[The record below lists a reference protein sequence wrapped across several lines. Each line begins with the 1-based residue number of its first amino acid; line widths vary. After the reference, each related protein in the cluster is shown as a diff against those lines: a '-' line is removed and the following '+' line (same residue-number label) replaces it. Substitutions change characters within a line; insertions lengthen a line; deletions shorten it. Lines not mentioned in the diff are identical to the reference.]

1 MAADRRKQ
9 IEGAI
14 AALGSLRSAVPS
26 EQSRILDEVA
36 ALLAS
41 LDGELASLSAK
52 LRWHAS
58 APFRTKKD
66 EAPEGQLAF
75 ELLRMLTG
83 RLGQEPA
90 ADDAQPSEGDAPAS
104 ESDAPASA
112 GDAPIS
118 AGDKPSDE
126 NPPDGRGP
134 RPHRER
140 RGRGLRRKV
149 EEVKVAESEVPRCP
163 CCTKQLAEMGFDVR
177 ERFIYQP
184 AEVYILEERIYKYGC
199 RCGEVVVTAEP
210 TEPPKP
216 IPGGMASSSLLA
228 QLAIGKVLDGNP
240 VERFAK
246 QLRRQNIDLATSTLH
261 DWFGRVGD
269 MFGVLRTAC
278 HRQLLA
284 CGLISLDDTPVRA
297 RNADHPANVQTGR
310 QWLYLGDINQIAYAA
325 FTPDWKGTHPRRV
338 LEGARGD
345 IQNDGYAGINPLFVG
360 PDAPRRVGCNDH
372 GRRRFVQ
379 ALEQGDRRAQPMID
393 LYSALYHVERTA
405 TERNLDATGRHALR
419 QAESVPL
426 WRELERVIIDI
437 TPKVD
442 RKAPLGKAIHY
453 WTRQQPSL
461 RAFLD
466 DGRFPISNAHVERLL
481 RVVST
486 FRKNSLF
493 VGSLDAG
500 ERYANV
506 LTVLLNCEL
515 AGVNPYVYLVD
526 VIDKI
531 AADWPAG
538 RVTELLPRAWL
549 AARQAE
555 QQRPGQADVVAVT

>member
-1 MAADRRKQ
+1 MAAERRKQ

-14 AALGSLRSAVPS
+14 AALGSLKGAVPGA
-26 EQSRILDEVA
+26 QSRILDEVV

-58 APFRTKKD
+58 APFRAKKD

-83 RLGQEPA
+83 RLGQEA
-90 ADDAQPSEGDAPAS
+90 AEDAPAS
-104 ESDAPASA
+104 EPAAECDDGATKDDAPCGGGSR
-112 GDAPIS
+112 P
-118 AGDKPSDE
+118 
-126 NPPDGRGP
+126 GRG
-134 RPHRER
+134 R

-149 EEVKVAESEVPRCP
+149 DEVKMGDAEAPTCP
-163 CCTKQLAEMGFDVR
+163 CCTKPLGEMGFDTR
-177 ERFIYQP
+177 ERYVYQP
-184 AEVYILEERIYKYGC
+184 ADVYILEERIYKYGC

-246 QLRRQNIDLATSTLH
+246 QLRRQDIDLSPSTLN
-261 DWFGRVGD
+261 DWFGRTGD
-269 MFGVLRTAC
+269 MFAVMRRAC
-278 HRQLLA
+278 HRQLLT
-284 CGLISLDDTPVRA
+284 CDLISLDDTPVRA
-297 RNADHPANVQTGR
+297 RNAMHPANVQTGR
-310 QWLYLGDINQIAYAA
+310 QWLYLGDIHQIAYAE
-325 FTPDWKGTHPRRV
+325 FTPDWKGTHPQRV

-360 PDAPRRVGCNDH
+360 PDAPQRIGCNDH
-372 GRRRFVQ
+372 ARRRFVQ

-393 LYSALYHVERTA
+393 LYRALYHVERTA
-405 TERNLDATGRHALR
+405 TERHLDAPGRRALR

-426 WRELERVIIDI
+426 WRELERVMTEL

-442 RKAPLGKAIHY
+442 KKAPLGKAIYY
-453 WTRQQPSL
+453 WTRQQATL

-486 FRKNSLF
+486 FRKNSMF

-500 ERYANV
+500 ERYANL
-506 LTVLLNCEL
+506 LTILLNCEL

-531 AADWPAG
+531 ADDWPAD
-538 RVTELLPRAWL
+538 RAAELLPRAWL

-555 QQRPGQADVVAVT
+555 QQPPGQAAAVAVT

>member
-1 MAADRRKQ
+1 MAAERRKQ

-14 AALGSLRSAVPS
+14 AALGSLKGAVAS
-26 EQSRILDEVA
+26 EQSRILDEVV

-58 APFRTKKD
+58 APFRSKKD

-83 RLGQEPA
+83 RLGQETAEAP
-90 ADDAQPSEGDAPAS
+90 PSEDDAPAS
-104 ESDAPASA
+104 GNDL
-112 GDAPIS
+112 GRTDDN
-118 AGDKPSDE
+118 GPSG
-126 NPPDGRGP
+126 GRAA
-134 RPHRER
+134 RPERER
-140 RGRGLRRKV
+140 RGRGMRRKV
-149 EEVKVAESEVPRCP
+149 DEVKLADAEVPVCP
-163 CCTKQLAEMGFDVR
+163 CCTKPLGEMGFDTR

-184 AEVYILEERIYKYGC
+184 ADVYLLEERIYKYGC
-199 RCGEVVVTAEP
+199 RCGEVVVTAPP

-228 QLAIGKVLDGNP
+228 QLAIGKVLDGTP

-246 QLRRQNIDLATSTLH
+246 QLRRQDIDLSTSTLN
-261 DWFGRVGD
+261 DWFGRTGD
-269 MFGVLRTAC
+269 MFAVLRRAL
-278 HRQLLA
+278 HRHLLT
-284 CGLISLDDTPVRA
+284 CDLISLDDTPVRA
-297 RNADHPANVQTGR
+297 RNAAHPAHVQTGR
-310 QWLYLGDINQIAYAA
+310 QWLYLGDIDRIAYAE
-325 FTPDWKGTHPRRV
+325 FTPDWKGVHPQRV
-338 LEGARGD
+338 LQGARGD

-360 PDAPRRVGCNDH
+360 PDAPTRVGCNDH
-372 GRRRFVQ
+372 ARRRFVQ

-393 LYSALYHVERTA
+393 LYRALYHVERTA
-405 TERNLDATGRHALR
+405 TERSLDAAGRRTLR

-426 WRELERVIIDI
+426 WRELERVITDMA
-437 TPKVD
+437 PKVD
-442 RKAPLGKAIHY
+442 RRSPLDKALQY
-453 WTRQQPSL
+453 WLRQQPTL

-481 RVVST
+481 RVVAT
-486 FRKNSLF
+486 FRKNSLV

-500 ERYANV
+500 ERYANL

-531 AADWPAG
+531 ADDWPAD
-538 RVTELLPRAWL
+538 RVDALLPRAWL

-555 QQRPGQADVVAVT
+555 QQAKGQAVVVAVV

>member
-1 MAADRRKQ
+1 VAAERRKQ

-14 AALGSLRSAVPS
+14 AALGSLKGAVAS
-26 EQSRILDEVA
+26 EQSRIVDEVV

-58 APFRTKKD
+58 APFRSKKD

-83 RLGQEPA
+83 RLGQELA
-90 ADDAQPSEGDAPAS
+90 
-104 ESDAPASA
+104 A
-112 GDAPIS
+112 GDAPGE
-118 AGDKPSDE
+118 GDAQPGDDGKPSDDGA
-126 NPPDGRGP
+126 PSGRGS
-134 RPHRER
+134 RPNRER

-149 EEVKVAESEVPRCP
+149 EAVKIEDAEIPKCP
-163 CCTKQLAEMGFDVR
+163 CCAKPLGEMGFDVR
-177 ERFIYQP
+177 ERFIYKP
-184 AEVYILEERIYKYGC
+184 AEVYILEEQIYKYGC
-199 RCGEVVVTAEP
+199 RCGEVVVAAEP

-228 QLAIGKVLDGNP
+228 QLAIAKVLDGNP

-246 QLRRQNIDLATSTLH
+246 QLRRQDIDLATSTLH
-261 DWFGRVGD
+261 DWVGRVGD
-269 MFGVLRTAC
+269 MFAVMRSVC
-278 HRQLLA
+278 HRQLLQ

-310 QWLYLGDINQIAYAA
+310 QWLYLGDINQIAYAE

-360 PDAPRRVGCNDH
+360 PDAPRRIGCNDH

-405 TERNLDATGRHALR
+405 TERNLDATGRRTLR

-426 WRELERVIIDI
+426 WRELERVITDI

-442 RKAPLGKAIHY
+442 KKGPLGKAIYY
-453 WTRQQPSL
+453 WTRQQSTL

-500 ERYANV
+500 ERYANL
-506 LTVLLNCEL
+506 LTILLNCEL

-531 AADWPAG
+531 AADWPVD
-538 RVTELLPRAWL
+538 RVAELLPRAWL

-555 QQRPGQADVVAVT
+555 QQPPGQAAGLVVT

>member
-1 MAADRRKQ
+1 VAAERRKQ

-14 AALGSLRSAVPS
+14 AALGSLKGAVPG
-26 EQSRILDEVA
+26 EQSRILDEVV

-58 APFRTKKD
+58 APFRSKKD
-66 EAPEGQLAF
+66 DAPEGQLAF

-83 RLGQEPA
+83 RLGQE
-90 ADDAQPSEGDAPAS
+90 ADDRAAPSEADTPPGDDAPPSGDDPAGS
-104 ESDAPASA
+104 RAP
-112 GDAPIS
+112 
-118 AGDKPSDE
+118 
-126 NPPDGRGP
+126 RT
-134 RPHRER
+134 R

-149 EEVKVAESEVPRCP
+149 DEVKIADAEIPACP
-163 CCTKQLAEMGFDVR
+163 CCAKPLGEMGFDTR
-177 ERFIYQP
+177 ERFIFQP
-184 AEVYILEERIYKYGC
+184 ADVYILEERIYNYGC
-199 RCGEVVVTAEP
+199 RCGEVVVSAP
-210 TEPPKP
+210 PVAPPKP

-240 VERFAK
+240 VDRFAK
-246 QLRRQNIDLATSTLH
+246 QLRRQDIDLPTSTLH
-261 DWFGRVGD
+261 DWFGRIGD
-269 MFGVLRTAC
+269 MLTIMRRAC
-278 HRQLLA
+278 HRQLLT
-284 CGLISLDDTPVRA
+284 CDLISLDDTPVRA

-310 QWLYLGDINQIAYAA
+310 QWLYLGDVDQIAYAE
-325 FTPDWKGTHPRRV
+325 FTPDWKGSHPQRV

-345 IQNDGYAGINPLFVG
+345 IQNDGYAGINPLFIG
-360 PDAPRRVGCNDH
+360 PDAPRRIGCNDH
-372 GRRRFVQ
+372 SRRRFVQ

-393 LYSALYHVERTA
+393 LYRALYHVERTA
-405 TERNLDATGRHALR
+405 TERSLDATGRRALR

-426 WRELERVIIDI
+426 WREFERVITDL

-442 RKAPLGKAIHY
+442 KKAPLGKALYY
-453 WTRQQPSL
+453 WTRQQATL
-461 RAFLD
+461 CAFLD

-506 LTVLLNCEL
+506 LTVLLNCQL

-526 VIDKI
+526 IIDKI
-531 AADWPAG
+531 AADWPAD
-538 RVTELLPRAWL
+538 RVAELLPRAWL
-549 AARQAE
+549 AARAE
-555 QQRPGQADVVAVT
+555 QQPPGQAAGVAVT

>member
-1 MAADRRKQ
+1 VAAERRKQ

-14 AALGSLRSAVPS
+14 AALGSLKGAVAN
-26 EQSRILDEVA
+26 EQSRILDEVV

-58 APFRTKKD
+58 APFRSKKD

-83 RLGQEPA
+83 RLDQET
-90 ADDAQPSEGDAPAS
+90 ADDALPT
-104 ESDAPASA
+104 A
-112 GDAPIS
+112 GDASP
-118 AGDKPSDE
+118 GDDDSPAERD
-126 NPPDGRGP
+126 PTGGRGS
-134 RPHRER
+134 
-140 RGRGLRRKV
+140 RGRREQRGRELRRKV
-149 EEVKVAESEVPRCP
+149 DEVKLADADVPTCP
-163 CCTKQLAEMGFDVR
+163 CCTKPLGEMGFDTR

-184 AEVYILEERIYKYGC
+184 ADVYILEERIFKYGC
-199 RCGEVVVTAEP
+199 RRCGEVVVTAPP

-216 IPGGMASSSLLA
+216 IPGGMASSSMLA
-228 QLAIGKVLDGNP
+228 QLSIGKVLDGNP

-246 QLRRQNIDLATSTLH
+246 QLRRQDIDLPTSTLH
-261 DWFGRVGD
+261 DWFGCAGD
-269 MFGVLRTAC
+269 MFTVMRRAF
-278 HRQLLA
+278 HRQLLT
-284 CGLISLDDTPVRA
+284 CDLISLDDTPVRA
-297 RNADHPANVQTGR
+297 RNALHPAHVQTGR
-310 QWLYLGDINQIAYAA
+310 QWLYLGDINQIAYAE
-325 FTPDWKGTHPRRV
+325 FTPDWKGTHPQRV

-345 IQNDGYAGINPLFVG
+345 IQNDGYAGINPLFIG
-360 PDAPRRVGCNDH
+360 PDAPRRIGCNDH

-405 TERNLDATGRHALR
+405 TARHLDATGRRALR

-426 WRELERVIIDI
+426 WRELERVITDL

-442 RKAPLGKAIHY
+442 HKSPLGKAIYY
-453 WTRQQPSL
+453 WTRQQSTL
-461 RAFLD
+461 CAFLD

-493 VGSLDAG
+493 VGSLEAG
-500 ERYANV
+500 ERYANL

-515 AGVNPYVYLVD
+515 ASVNPYIYLVD

-531 AADWPAG
+531 AADWPAD
-538 RVTELLPRAWL
+538 RIAELLPRAWL
-549 AARQAE
+549 AARQPE
-555 QQRPGQADVVAVT
+555 QQPPGQAVIGVVT

>member
-1 MAADRRKQ
+1 VAAERRKQ

-14 AALGSLRSAVPS
+14 AALSSLKGAAAS
-26 EQSRILDEVA
+26 EQSRIVDEVV

-58 APFRTKKD
+58 APFRSKKD

-90 ADDAQPSEGDAPAS
+90 ADDTLGEGNAQPSD
-104 ESDAPASA
+104 D
-112 GDAPIS
+112 
-118 AGDKPSDE
+118 DKPSD
-126 NPPDGRGP
+126 DGARGGRGS
-134 RPHRER
+134 RPNRER
-140 RGRGLRRKV
+140 RGRGLPRKV
-149 EEVKVAESEVPRCP
+149 KVVKIEDAEIPKCP
-163 CCTKQLAEMGFDVR
+163 CCTKPLGEMGFDVR
-177 ERFIYQP
+177 ERFIYKP
-184 AEVYILEERIYKYGC
+184 AEIYILEEQIYKYGC
-199 RCGEVVVTAEP
+199 RCGEVVAIAEP

-228 QLAIGKVLDGNP
+228 QLAIAKVLDGNP

-246 QLRRQNIDLATSTLH
+246 QLRRQDIDLATSTLH
-261 DWFGRVGD
+261 DWVGRTGD
-269 MFGVLRTAC
+269 MFAFVRSAC
-278 HRQLLA
+278 HRQLLQ
-284 CGLISLDDTPVRA
+284 CELISLDDTPVRA

-310 QWLYLGDINQIAYAA
+310 QWLYLGDINQIAYAE

-360 PDAPRRVGCNDH
+360 PDAPRRIGCNDH

-393 LYSALYHVERTA
+393 LYSALYLVERTA
-405 TERNLDATGRHALR
+405 TERKLDASGRRTLR
-419 QAESVPL
+419 QSESVPL
-426 WRELERVIIDI
+426 WRELERVITDI

-442 RKAPLGKAIHY
+442 KKAPLGKAIYY
-453 WTRQQPSL
+453 WTRQQPTL
-461 RAFLD
+461 CAFLD

-493 VGSLDAG
+493 VGSLEAG
-500 ERYANV
+500 ERYANL

-531 AADWPAG
+531 AADWPAD
-538 RVTELLPRAWL
+538 RVAELLPRAWF

-555 QQRPGQADVVAVT
+555 QQAPGQAAVVAVT

>member
-1 MAADRRKQ
+1 VAAERRKQ

-14 AALGSLRSAVPS
+14 AALGSLKGAVAS
-26 EQSRILDEVA
+26 EQSRVLDEVV

-58 APFRTKKD
+58 APFRSKKD

-90 ADDAQPSEGDAPAS
+90 ADDSLSEGDAQPG
-104 ESDAPASA
+104 E
-112 GDAPIS
+112 
-118 AGDKPSDE
+118 GDKPSGDA
-126 NPPDGRGP
+126 PSGRGS
-134 RPHRER
+134 RPNRER

-149 EEVKVAESEVPRCP
+149 DVVKIEDADIPKCP
-163 CCTKQLAEMGFDVR
+163 CCAKPLGEMGFDTR
-177 ERFIYQP
+177 ERFIYKP
-184 AEVYILEERIYKYGC
+184 AEVYILEEQIYKYGC
-199 RCGEVVVTAEP
+199 RRCGEVVVTAPP

-228 QLAIGKVLDGNP
+228 QLSIGKVLDGNP

-246 QLRRQNIDLATSTLH
+246 QLRRQDIDLATSTLH
-261 DWFGRVGD
+261 DWVGRTGD
-269 MFGVLRTAC
+269 MFTVMRRAC
-278 HRQLLA
+278 HRQLLT

-310 QWLYLGDINQIAYAA
+310 QWLYLGDINQIAYAE
-325 FTPDWKGTHPRRV
+325 FTPDWKGTHPQRV

-360 PDAPRRVGCNDH
+360 TDAPRRIGCNDH
-372 GRRRFVQ
+372 ARRRFVQ
-379 ALEQGDRRAQPMID
+379 AIEQGDRRAQPMID
-393 LYSALYHVERTA
+393 LYRALYHVERTA
-405 TERNLDATGRHALR
+405 TERNLDATGRRALR

-426 WRELERVIIDI
+426 WRELDRVIIDI
-437 TPKVD
+437 SPKVD
-442 RKAPLGKAIHY
+442 KKAPLGKAIYY
-453 WTRQQPSL
+453 WTRQQATL
-461 RAFLD
+461 CAFLD

-486 FRKNSLF
+486 FRKNSMF
-493 VGSLDAG
+493 VGSLEAG
-500 ERYANV
+500 ERYANL

-515 AGVNPYVYLVD
+515 AGVNPYAYLVD

-531 AADWPAG
+531 AADWPAD
-538 RVTELLPRAWL
+538 RAAELLPRAWL

-555 QQRPGQADVVAVT
+555 QQAPGQAVLVAVT

>member
-1 MAADRRKQ
+1 VAAERRKQ

-14 AALGSLRSAVPS
+14 AALGSLKGAVAS
-26 EQSRILDEVA
+26 EQSRIVDEVV

-58 APFRTKKD
+58 APFRSKKD
-66 EAPEGQLAF
+66 EAPDGQLAF

-83 RLGQEPA
+83 RLGQELA
-90 ADDAQPSEGDAPAS
+90 ADDAPGEGDAQP
-104 ESDAPASA
+104 
-112 GDAPIS
+112 GDD
-118 AGDKPSDE
+118 DKPSDDGA
-126 NPPDGRGP
+126 PGGRGS
-134 RPHRER
+134 RPNRER

-149 EEVKVAESEVPRCP
+149 ELVKIEDAEIPKCP
-163 CCTKQLAEMGFDVR
+163 CCAKPLGEMGFDVR
-177 ERFIYQP
+177 ERFIYKP
-184 AEVYILEERIYKYGC
+184 AEVYILEEQIYKYGC
-199 RCGEVVVTAEP
+199 RCGEVVVAAEP

-228 QLAIGKVLDGNP
+228 QLAIAKVLDGNP

-246 QLRRQNIDLATSTLH
+246 QLRRQDIDLATSTLH
-261 DWFGRVGD
+261 DWVGRVGD
-269 MFGVLRTAC
+269 MFAVMRSVC
-278 HRQLLA
+278 HRQLLQ

-310 QWLYLGDINQIAYAA
+310 QWLYLGDINQIAYAE

-360 PDAPRRVGCNDH
+360 PDAPRRIGCNDH

-405 TERNLDATGRHALR
+405 TERNLDATGRRTLR

-426 WRELERVIIDI
+426 WRELERVITDI

-442 RKAPLGKAIHY
+442 KKAPLGKAIYY
-453 WTRQQPSL
+453 WTRQQPTL
-461 RAFLD
+461 CAFLD

-481 RVVST
+481 RVVAT

-493 VGSLDAG
+493 VGSLEAG
-500 ERYANV
+500 ERYANL

-531 AADWPAG
+531 AADWPAD

-555 QQRPGQADVVAVT
+555 EQAPGQAAVVAVT

>member
-1 MAADRRKQ
+1 VLVVDVAAERRKQ

-14 AALGSLRSAVPS
+14 AALGSLKGAVAS
-26 EQSRILDEVA
+26 DQSRILDEVV

-58 APFRTKKD
+58 APFRSKKD

-83 RLGQEPA
+83 RLGQEPV
-90 ADDAQPSEGDAPAS
+90 DDDTRNEDDVQPSD
-104 ESDAPASA
+104 
-112 GDAPIS
+112 
-118 AGDKPSDE
+118 GDKPSDDA
-126 NPPDGRGP
+126 PSGRGS
-134 RPHRER
+134 RPSRER
-140 RGRGLRRKV
+140 PGRGLRRKV
-149 EEVKVAESEVPRCP
+149 EVVKIEDAQIPTCP
-163 CCTKQLAEMGFDVR
+163 CCAKPLREMGFDRR
-177 ERFIYQP
+177 ERFIYKP
-184 AEVYILEERIYKYGC
+184 AEVYILEEQIYKYGC
-199 RCGEVVVTAEP
+199 RCGEVVTTAEP

-228 QLAIGKVLDGNP
+228 QLSIGKVIDGNP

-246 QLRRQNIDLATSTLH
+246 QLRRHDIDLPTSTLH
-261 DWFGRVGD
+261 DWFGRVGA
-269 MFGVLRTAC
+269 MFAVVRRAC
-278 HRQLLA
+278 HRQLLT

-297 RNADHPANVQTGR
+297 RNAHHPANVQTGR
-310 QWLYLGDINQIAYAA
+310 QWLYLGDINQIAYAE

-360 PDAPRRVGCNDH
+360 PDAPQRVGCNDH

-405 TERNLDATGRHALR
+405 TERKLDATGRRALR

-426 WRELERVIIDI
+426 WRELERVITDI
-437 TPKVD
+437 APKVD
-442 RKAPLGKAIHY
+442 KKAPLGKAIYY
-453 WTRQQPSL
+453 WTRQQSTL
-461 RAFLD
+461 CAFLD

-493 VGSLDAG
+493 VGSLEAG
-500 ERYANV
+500 ERYANL

-515 AGVNPYVYLVD
+515 ASVNPYVYMVD

-531 AADWPAG
+531 AADWPAD
-538 RVTELLPRAWL
+538 RAAELLPRAWL
-549 AARQAE
+549 AARQVE
-555 QQRPGQADVVAVT
+555 QQAPGQAALIDVR

>member
-1 MAADRRKQ
+1 VAADRRKQ

-14 AALGSLRSAVPS
+14 AALGSLRSAVAS
-26 EQSRILDEVA
+26 EQSRILDEVV

-58 APFRTKKD
+58 APFRSKKD

-83 RLGQEPA
+83 RLGQQPA
-90 ADDAQPSEGDAPAS
+90 PDHAQPGDGDARPTEGDAQRSEGDNS
-104 ESDAPASA
+104 SD
-112 GDAPIS
+112 
-118 AGDKPSDE
+118 DKP
-126 NPPDGRGP
+126 PGGRGS
-134 RPHRER
+134 RPNRER
-140 RGRGLRRKV
+140 RGVGLRRKV
-149 EEVKVAESEVPRCP
+149 QEVKVPESEVQKCP

-216 IPGGMASSSLLA
+216 IPGGMASSSLLS

-246 QLRRQNIDLATSTLH
+246 QLRRQDIDLATSTLH
-261 DWFGRVGD
+261 DWFGRTGD
-269 MFGVLRTAC
+269 MFGILRTAC
-278 HRQLLA
+278 HRQLLT

-360 PDAPRRVGCNDH
+360 PDAPRRIGCNDH

-405 TERNLDATGRHALR
+405 TERNLDATGRCALR
-419 QAESVPL
+419 QAQSVPL
-426 WRELERVIIDI
+426 WREFERVIIDI

-442 RKAPLGKAIHY
+442 KKAPLGKAIHY

-531 AADWPAG
+531 AADWPAH

-555 QQRPGQADVVAVT
+555 QQRPGQAGVVAVT

>member
-1 MAADRRKQ
+1 VAAERRKQ

-14 AALGSLRSAVPS
+14 TALGSLKGAVAS
-26 EQSRILDEVA
+26 EQSRILDEVV

-58 APFRTKKD
+58 APFRPKKD

-83 RLGQEPA
+83 RLGQEA
-90 ADDAQPSEGDAPAS
+90 ADAAPSSEGDAQPGEGPQPA
-104 ESDAPASA
+104 ED
-112 GDAPIS
+112 D
-118 AGDKPSDE
+118 PSD
-126 NPPDGRGP
+126 GRSP

-140 RGRGLRRKV
+140 RGGGLRRKV
-149 EEVKVAESEVPRCP
+149 DEVKIAEADVPTCP
-163 CCTKQLAEMGFDVR
+163 CCTKPLREMGFDTR

-184 AEVYILEERIYKYGC
+184 AEVYILEERIYNYGC
-199 RCGEVVVTAEP
+199 RCGEVVVAAEP

-216 IPGGMASSSLLA
+216 IPGGMASSSMLA
-228 QLAIGKVLDGNP
+228 QLAIGRVLDGNP
-240 VERFAK
+240 TERFAK
-246 QLRRQNIDLATSTLH
+246 QLRRQDIDLSTSTLN
-261 DWFGRVGD
+261 DWVGRVGD
-269 MFGVLRTAC
+269 MFTVMRRAC
-278 HRQLLA
+278 HRQLLT
-284 CGLISLDDTPVRA
+284 CDLISLDDTPVRA

-310 QWLYLGDINQIAYAA
+310 QWLYLGDINQIAYAE

-338 LEGARGD
+338 LEGAHGD

-372 GRRRFVQ
+372 ARRRFVQ
-379 ALEQGDRRAQPMID
+379 ALDQGDRRAQPMID
-393 LYSALYHVERTA
+393 LYRAMYHVERTA
-405 TERNLDATGRHALR
+405 TERSLDATGRRALR

-426 WRELERVIIDI
+426 WRELERVITEI
-437 TPKVD
+437 TVKVD
-442 RKAPLGKAIHY
+442 KKTPLGKAIYY
-453 WTRQQPSL
+453 WTRQQPTL
-461 RAFLD
+461 CAFLD

-493 VGSLDAG
+493 VGSLEAG
-500 ERYANV
+500 ERYANL
-506 LTVLLNCEL
+506 LTILLNCEL

-531 AADWPAG
+531 AADWPAD
-538 RVTELLPRAWL
+538 RAAELLPRAWL

-555 QQRPGQADVVAVT
+555 QQAPSQAAVVAVT

>member
-1 MAADRRKQ
+1 VAADRRKQ

-14 AALGSLRSAVPS
+14 AALGSLRSAVAS
-26 EQSRILDEVA
+26 EQSRILDEVV

-58 APFRTKKD
+58 APFRSKQD
-66 EAPEGQLAF
+66 DAPEGQLAF

-90 ADDAQPSEGDAPAS
+90 VDDAPPSEGDAQRS
-104 ESDAPASA
+104 E
-112 GDAPIS
+112 
-118 AGDKPSDE
+118 GDKPSDE
-126 NPPDGRGP
+126 NAPGGRGS

-140 RGRGLRRKV
+140 RGRGLRRKIDH
-149 EEVKVAESEVPRCP
+149 VKVADSEVPRCP

-177 ERFIYQP
+177 KRFVYQP

-228 QLAIGKVLDGNP
+228 QLAIGKTLDGNP

-246 QLRRQNIDLATSTLH
+246 QLRRQDIDLATSTLH

-269 MFGVLRTAC
+269 MFAVLRSAC
-278 HRQLLA
+278 HRQLLT

-297 RNADHPANVQTGR
+297 RNADHPAHVQTGR
-310 QWLYLGDINQIAYAA
+310 QWLYLGDIHQIAYAA
-325 FTPDWKGTHPRRV
+325 FTPDWKGTHPQRV

-393 LYSALYHVERTA
+393 LYGALYHVERTA
-405 TERNLDATGRHALR
+405 TERNLDAIGRLALR

-442 RKAPLGKAIHY
+442 KKAPLGKAIHY

-481 RVVST
+481 RVVAT

-506 LTVLLNCEL
+506 LTILLNCEL

-531 AADWPAG
+531 AADWPAD

-555 QQRPGQADVVAVT
+555 QQPPGQAGVAAVT

>member
-1 MAADRRKQ
+1 MAAERRKQ

-14 AALGSLRSAVPS
+14 AALGTLKGAVPG
-26 EQSRILDEVA
+26 EQSRILDEVV

-58 APFRTKKD
+58 APFRSKKD

-83 RLGQEPA
+83 RLSQEAAEEPA
-90 ADDAQPSEGDAPAS
+90 GDG
-104 ESDAPASA
+104 SA
-112 GDAPIS
+112 E
-118 AGDKPSDE
+118 DE
-126 NPPDGRGP
+126 DPPGSGGSRTGRG
-134 RPHRER
+134 R

-149 EEVKVAESEVPRCP
+149 DDVRLADAEVPTCP
-163 CCTKQLAEMGFDVR
+163 CCTKPLGEMGFDTR

-184 AEVYILEERIYKYGC
+184 ADVYILEERIYKYGC
-199 RCGEVVVTAEP
+199 RRCGEVVVTAPP
-210 TEPPKP
+210 TAPPKP

-246 QLRRQNIDLATSTLH
+246 QLRRQDIDLSTSTLH
-261 DWFGRVGD
+261 DWFNRTGD
-269 MFGVLRTAC
+269 MFAVLRRAC
-278 HRQLLA
+278 HRQLLT
-284 CGLISLDDTPVRA
+284 CDLISLDDTPVRA
-297 RNADHPANVQTGR
+297 RNVDHPANVQTGR
-310 QWLYLGDINQIAYAA
+310 QWLYLGDIHQIAYAE
-325 FTPDWKGTHPRRV
+325 FTPDWKGTHPQRV

-345 IQNDGYAGINPLFVG
+345 IQNDGYAGINPLFVR
-360 PDAPRRVGCNDH
+360 PDAPQRIGCNDH
-372 GRRRFVQ
+372 ARRRFVQ
-379 ALEQGDRRAQPMID
+379 ALEQGDRRAQPVID

-405 TERNLDATGRHALR
+405 TERHLDATGRRALR
-419 QAESVPL
+419 QSESVPL
-426 WRELERVIIDI
+426 WRELERVISDL

-442 RKAPLGKAIHY
+442 KKAPLGKAIHY
-453 WTRQQPSL
+453 WTRQQPTL
-461 RAFLD
+461 CAFLD

-493 VGSLDAG
+493 VGSLEAG
-500 ERYANV
+500 ERYANL
-506 LTVLLNCEL
+506 LTILLNCEL
-515 AGVNPYVYLVD
+515 AGVNPSVYLVD

-531 AADWPAG
+531 ASDWPAD
-538 RVTELLPRAWL
+538 RVDELLPHAWL

-555 QQRPGQADVVAVT
+555 QQLPRQAAVVAVT

>member
-1 MAADRRKQ
+1 MAAERRKQ

-14 AALGSLRSAVPS
+14 AALGSLKGAVPG
-26 EQSRILDEVA
+26 EQSRILDEVV

-41 LDGELASLSAK
+41 LDGELTSLSAK

-58 APFRTKKD
+58 APFRSKKD

-83 RLGQEPA
+83 RLGQEAAEAASASEPA
-90 ADDAQPSEGDAPAS
+90 AEGDDGAAKDGAPCGGGS
-104 ESDAPASA
+104 RP
-112 GDAPIS
+112 
-118 AGDKPSDE
+118 
-126 NPPDGRGP
+126 GRG
-134 RPHRER
+134 R

-149 EEVKVAESEVPRCP
+149 DEVKLADAEVPTCP
-163 CCTKQLAEMGFDVR
+163 CCTKPLGEMGFDTR

-184 AEVYILEERIYKYGC
+184 ADVYILEERIYKYGC

-228 QLAIGKVLDGNP
+228 QLSIGKVLDGNP

-246 QLRRQNIDLATSTLH
+246 QLGRQDIDLSTSTLN
-261 DWFGRVGD
+261 DWFGRTGD
-269 MFGVLRTAC
+269 MFAVMRRAC
-278 HRQLLA
+278 HRQLLT
-284 CGLISLDDTPVRA
+284 CDLISLDDTPVRA
-297 RNADHPANVQTGR
+297 RNAVHPANVQTGR
-310 QWLYLGDINQIAYAA
+310 QWLYLGDIHQIAYAE
-325 FTPDWKGTHPRRV
+325 FTPDWKGTHPQRV

-360 PDAPRRVGCNDH
+360 PDAPQRIGCNDH
-372 GRRRFVQ
+372 ARRRFVQ
-379 ALEQGDRRAQPMID
+379 ALEQGDRRAQLMID
-393 LYSALYHVERTA
+393 LYRALYHVERTA
-405 TERNLDATGRHALR
+405 TELHFDATGRRALR

-426 WRELERVIIDI
+426 WRELERVITDL

-442 RKAPLGKAIHY
+442 KKAPLGKAIYY
-453 WTRQQPSL
+453 WTRQQASL

-500 ERYANV
+500 ERYANL
-506 LTVLLNCEL
+506 LTILLNCEL

-531 AADWPAG
+531 AGDWPAD
-538 RVTELLPRAWL
+538 RVAELLPRAWL
-549 AARQAE
+549 AARQTE
-555 QQRPGQADVVAVT
+555 QQPPSQAAVVAVT

>member
-1 MAADRRKQ
+1 VAAERRKQ

-14 AALGSLRSAVPS
+14 AALGSLKGAVAS
-26 EQSRILDEVA
+26 EQSRILDEVV

-52 LRWHAS
+52 VRWHAS
-58 APFRTKKD
+58 APYRPKKD

-90 ADDAQPSEGDAPAS
+90 ADSALSEGEAQPGER
-104 ESDAPASA
+104 
-112 GDAPIS
+112 
-118 AGDKPSDE
+118 DKPSDDDA
-126 NPPDGRGP
+126 PSGRGS
-134 RPHRER
+134 RPNRER
-140 RGRGLRRKV
+140 RGRRLRRKV
-149 EEVKVAESEVPRCP
+149 DEVKLADAAVPACP
-163 CCTKQLAEMGFDVR
+163 CCTKPLGEMGFDTR

-184 AEVYILEERIYKYGC
+184 AEIYILEERIYKYGC
-199 RCGEVVVTAEP
+199 RRCGEVVVTATP

-216 IPGGMASSSLLA
+216 IPGGMASSSMLA

-246 QLRRQNIDLATSTLH
+246 QLRRQDIDLSTSTLH
-261 DWFGRVGD
+261 DWVGRVGD
-269 MFGVLRTAC
+269 MFAVMRRAC
-278 HRQLLA
+278 HRQLLT
-284 CGLISLDDTPVRA
+284 CNLISLDDTPVRA
-297 RNADHPANVQTGR
+297 RNADHPTNVQTGR
-310 QWLYLGDINQIAYAA
+310 QWLYLGDINQIAYAE

-393 LYSALYHVERTA
+393 LYRALYHVERTA
-405 TERNLDATGRHALR
+405 TERNLDATGRRALR

-426 WRELERVIIDI
+426 WRELERVITDI

-442 RKAPLGKAIHY
+442 KKAPLGKAIYY
-453 WTRQQPSL
+453 WTRQQSTL
-461 RAFLD
+461 CAFLD

-500 ERYANV
+500 ERYANL
-506 LTVLLNCEL
+506 LTILLNCEL

-531 AADWPAG
+531 AADWPAD
-538 RVTELLPRAWL
+538 RAAELLPRAWL

-555 QQRPGQADVVAVT
+555 EQRPGQAAVAVVT

>member
-1 MAADRRKQ
+1 MAAERRKQ

-14 AALGSLRSAVPS
+14 AALGSLKGAVAS
-26 EQSRILDEVA
+26 EQSRIVDEVV

-58 APFRTKKD
+58 APFRSKKD
-66 EAPEGQLAF
+66 EAPDGQLAF

-83 RLGQEPA
+83 RLGQEA
-90 ADDAQPSEGDAPAS
+90 ATDDALPSEAAS
-104 ESDAPASA
+104 PDEGAT
-112 GDAPIS
+112 
-118 AGDKPSDE
+118 PSE
-126 NPPDGRGP
+126 NEPSGGRGS
-134 RPHRER
+134 RPNRER

-149 EEVKVAESEVPRCP
+149 DEVKIADGAVPACP
-163 CCTKQLAEMGFDVR
+163 CCTKPLGEMGFDTR

-184 AEVYILEERIYKYGC
+184 ADVYILEERLYKYGC
-199 RCGEVVVTAEP
+199 RRCGEVVVTATP
-210 TEPPKP
+210 TAPPKP

-228 QLAIGKVLDGNP
+228 QLSTAKVLDGNP

-246 QLRRQNIDLATSTLH
+246 QLRRQDIDLSPSTLN
-261 DWFGRVGD
+261 DWFGRTGD
-269 MFGVLRTAC
+269 MFAVLRRAC
-278 HRQLLA
+278 HRELLT
-284 CGLISLDDTPVRA
+284 CDLISLDDTPVRA

-310 QWLYLGDINQIAYAA
+310 QWLYLGNIGQIAYAE
-325 FTPDWKGTHPRRV
+325 FTPDWKGTHPQRV

-372 GRRRFVQ
+372 ARRRFVQ

-393 LYSALYHVERTA
+393 LYRALYHIERTA
-405 TERNLDATGRHALR
+405 AERSLDATGRRALR

-426 WRELERVIIDI
+426 WRELERVITDLA
-437 TPKVD
+437 PKVD
-442 RKAPLGKAIHY
+442 HRTPLDKAIHY

-500 ERYANV
+500 ERYANL
-506 LTVLLNCEL
+506 LTILLNCEL
-515 AGVNPYVYLVD
+515 VGVNPYVYLVD
-526 VIDKI
+526 VTDKI
-531 AADWPAG
+531 ADDWPAD
-538 RVTELLPRAWL
+538 RAAELLPRAWL
-549 AARQAE
+549 AARHAE
-555 QQRPGQADVVAVT
+555 QQAPGQAVVVDVT

>member
-1 MAADRRKQ
+1 MTAERRKQ

-14 AALGSLRSAVPS
+14 AALGSLKGAVAS
-26 EQSRILDEVA
+26 EQSRILDEVV

-58 APFRTKKD
+58 APFRSKKD
-66 EAPEGQLAF
+66 DAPEGQLAF

-83 RLGQEPA
+83 RLGQESGDDEAPSMENDESP
-90 ADDAQPSEGDAPAS
+90 DDAQSDDGDPAGKS
-104 ESDAPASA
+104 GSDAPRA
-112 GDAPIS
+112 
-118 AGDKPSDE
+118 
-126 NPPDGRGP
+126 
-134 RPHRER
+134 R
-140 RGRGLRRKV
+140 RGRGLRRKIDP
-149 EEVKVAESEVPRCP
+149 VKLGAAEIPTCP
-163 CCTKQLAEMGFDVR
+163 CCSKPLGEMGFDTR

-184 AEVYILEERIYKYGC
+184 ADVYILEERIYKYGC
-199 RCGEVVVTAEP
+199 RRCGELIVTATP
-210 TEPPKP
+210 TAPPKP

-246 QLRRQNIDLATSTLH
+246 QLRRQDIDLPTSTLN

-269 MFGVLRTAC
+269 MLGGLRRAC
-278 HRQLLA
+278 HRQLLT
-284 CGLISLDDTPVRA
+284 CDLISLDDTPVRA
-297 RNADHPANVQTGR
+297 RNAVHPANVQTGR
-310 QWLYLGDINQIAYAA
+310 QWLYLGDIHQVAYAE
-325 FTPDWKGTHPRRV
+325 FTPDWKGTHPQRV

-360 PDAPRRVGCNDH
+360 PDAPQRIGCNDH

-405 TERNLDATGRHALR
+405 TERCLDATGRRALR

-426 WRELERVIIDI
+426 WRELERVI
-437 TPKVD
+437 TAVAPKVD
-442 RKAPLGKAIHY
+442 KKSPLGKAIHY
-453 WTRQQPSL
+453 WTRQQSTL
-461 RAFLD
+461 CAFLD

-493 VGSLDAG
+493 VGSLEAG
-500 ERYANV
+500 VRYANL

-531 AADWPAG
+531 ADDWPAD
-538 RVTELLPRAWL
+538 RAAELLPRAWL

-555 QQRPGQADVVAVT
+555 QQAPSQAAVAELAVT

>member
-1 MAADRRKQ
+1 MAAERRKQ

-14 AALGSLRSAVPS
+14 AALGSLKGAVAS
-26 EQSRILDEVA
+26 EQSRILDEVV

-41 LDGELASLSAK
+41 LDGELTSLSAK

-58 APFRTKKD
+58 APFRSKKD
-66 EAPEGQLAF
+66 DAPEGQLAF

-83 RLGQEPA
+83 RLGQEAA
-90 ADDAQPSEGDAPAS
+90 ADDAQARDDAQPSGS
-104 ESDAPASA
+104 
-112 GDAPIS
+112 
-118 AGDKPSDE
+118 KQ
-126 NPPDGRGP
+126 PDDDDSSGGRGS
-134 RPHRER
+134 RPDRGR

-149 EEVKVAESEVPRCP
+149 DEVKLAETEVPACP
-163 CCTKQLAEMGFDVR
+163 CCTKPLVEMGFDLR
-177 ERFIYQP
+177 ERFVYQP
-184 AEVYILEERIYKYGC
+184 AEVYILEEQIYKYGC
-199 RCGEVVVTAEP
+199 RCGEMVVTATP

-216 IPGGMASSSLLA
+216 IPGGMASSSMLA

-246 QLRRQNIDLATSTLH
+246 QLRRQGIDLSTSTLN
-261 DWFGRVGD
+261 DWFGRTGD
-269 MFGVLRTAC
+269 MFTALRRAC
-278 HRQLLA
+278 HRQLLT
-284 CGLISLDDTPVRA
+284 CELISLDDTPVRA
-297 RNADHPANVQTGR
+297 RNAAHPANVQTGR
-310 QWLYLGDINQIAYAA
+310 QWLYLGDIHQIAYAE
-325 FTPDWKGTHPRRV
+325 FTPDWKGTHPQRV
-338 LEGARGD
+338 LEGACGD

-360 PDAPRRVGCNDH
+360 PDAPQRVGCNDH
-372 GRRRFVQ
+372 ARRRWVQ

-405 TERNLDATGRHALR
+405 TERKLDANGRRALR

-426 WRELERVIIDI
+426 WRELERVITDI
-437 TPKVD
+437 APKVD
-442 RKAPLGKAIHY
+442 KKSPLDKAIQY

-481 RVVST
+481 RIVAT
-486 FRKNSLF
+486 FRKNSLV
-493 VGSLDAG
+493 VGSLEAG
-500 ERYANV
+500 ERYANL

-531 AADWPAG
+531 AADWPAD
-538 RVTELLPRAWL
+538 RVDELLPRAWL
-549 AARQAE
+549 AARQTE
-555 QQRPGQADVVAVT
+555 QQAPGLAGSVAIT

>member
-1 MAADRRKQ
+1 VATERRKQ
-9 IEGAI
+9 IESAI
-14 AALGSLRSAVPS
+14 SALSSLRGAVAS
-26 EQSRILDEVA
+26 EQSRILDGVV

-58 APFRTKKD
+58 APFRSKKD

-90 ADDAQPSEGDAPAS
+90 RAMDDTSSGEDAKPDDGVQPDDNA
-104 ESDAPASA
+104 A
-112 GDAPIS
+112 G
-118 AGDKPSDE
+118 
-126 NPPDGRGP
+126 GRGS
-134 RPHRER
+134 RPKRER

-149 EEVKVAESEVPRCP
+149 DEVKLADVDVPKCP
-163 CCTKQLAEMGFDVR
+163 CCAKKLGEMGFDLR

-199 RCGEVVVTAEP
+199 RCGEVVASAEP

-228 QLAIGKVLDGNP
+228 HEAIAKVLDGIP

-246 QLRRQNIDLATSTLH
+246 QLRRQDIDLATSTLH

-269 MFGVLRTAC
+269 MFGVVRTAC
-278 HRQLLA
+278 HRQLLE

-372 GRRRFVQ
+372 ARRRFVQ

-393 LYSALYHVERTA
+393 LYRALYHVERTA
-405 TERNLDATGRHALR
+405 TERQLDAAGRRTLR
-419 QAESVPL
+419 QTESVPL
-426 WRELERVIIDI
+426 WCELERMIIDI
-437 TPKVD
+437 TPRVD
-442 RKAPLGKAIHY
+442 KKSPLGTAIYY
-453 WTRQQPSL
+453 WTRQQPTL

-481 RVVST
+481 RVVAT

-493 VGSLDAG
+493 VGSLEAG
-500 ERYANV
+500 ERYANL

-531 AADWPAG
+531 AADWPAD
-538 RVTELLPRAWL
+538 RAAELLPRAWL

-555 QQRPGQADVVAVT
+555 EQRPGHAAVVPVT

>member
-1 MAADRRKQ
+1 MAAERRKQ

-14 AALGSLRSAVPS
+14 AALGSLKGAVAS
-26 EQSRILDEVA
+26 EQSRILDEVV

-41 LDGELASLSAK
+41 LDGELASLSAN

-58 APFRTKKD
+58 APFRSKKED
-66 EAPEGQLAF
+66 APEGQLAF
-75 ELLRMLTG
+75 ELLRMLAG

-90 ADDAQPSEGDAPAS
+90 ADATPSEGDVQPT
-104 ESDAPASA
+104 E
-112 GDAPIS
+112 GDVQPDD
-118 AGDKPSDE
+118 GDKPSDDA
-126 NPPDGRGP
+126 PSGRGS
-134 RPHRER
+134 RPHRGR

-149 EEVKVAESEVPRCP
+149 DEVKLDDADIPKCP
-163 CCTKQLAEMGFDVR
+163 CCAKPLGEMGFDRR
-177 ERFIYQP
+177 ERFIYKP
-184 AEVYILEERIYKYGC
+184 AEVYILEEQIYKYGC
-199 RCGEVVVTAEP
+199 RCGEVVATAEP

-216 IPGGMASSSLLA
+216 IPGGMASSSLRA

-246 QLRRQNIDLATSTLH
+246 QLRRQDIDLATSTLH
-261 DWFGRVGD
+261 DWVGRTGD
-269 MFGVLRTAC
+269 MFAVLRRAC
-278 HRQLLA
+278 HRQLLT
-284 CGLISLDDTPVRA
+284 CDLISLDDTPVRA
-297 RNADHPANVQTGR
+297 RNALHPANVQTGR
-310 QWLYLGDINQIAYAA
+310 QWLYLGDVNQIAYAE
-325 FTPDWKGTHPRRV
+325 FTPDWKGTHPQRV

-360 PDAPRRVGCNDH
+360 PDAPRRLGCNDH

-393 LYSALYHVERTA
+393 LYSALYLVERTA
-405 TERNLDATGRHALR
+405 TERNLDATGRRALR

-426 WRELERVIIDI
+426 WREFERVITDL

-442 RKAPLGKAIHY
+442 KKAPLGKAIYY
-453 WTRQQPSL
+453 WTHQQASL
-461 RAFLD
+461 CAFLD

-493 VGSLDAG
+493 VGSLEAG
-500 ERYANV
+500 ERYAN
-506 LTVLLNCEL
+506 LLNCEL
-515 AGVNPYVYLVD
+515 ASVNPYLYLVD

-531 AADWPAG
+531 ADDWPAD
-538 RVTELLPRAWL
+538 RAAELLPRAWL

-555 QQRPGQADVVAVT
+555 QQAPGQAALVMVT

>member
-1 MAADRRKQ
+1 MAAERRKQ

-14 AALGSLRSAVPS
+14 AALGSLKGAVAS
-26 EQSRILDEVA
+26 EQSRILDEVV

-58 APFRTKKD
+58 APFRSKKD

-90 ADDAQPSEGDAPAS
+90 EAPPSEDDAPAS
-104 ESDAPASA
+104 GNDLGPDDN
-112 GDAPIS
+112 G
-118 AGDKPSDE
+118 PSG
-126 NPPDGRGP
+126 GRAA
-134 RPHRER
+134 RPERER
-140 RGRGLRRKV
+140 RGRGMRRKV
-149 EEVKVAESEVPRCP
+149 DEVKLADAEVPLCP
-163 CCTKQLAEMGFDVR
+163 CCTKPLGEMGFDTR

-184 AEVYILEERIYKYGC
+184 ADVYLLEERIYKYGC
-199 RCGEVVVTAEP
+199 RCGEVVVTATP

-228 QLAIGKVLDGNP
+228 QLAIGKVLDGTP

-246 QLRRQNIDLATSTLH
+246 QLRRQDIDLSTSTLN
-261 DWFGRVGD
+261 DWFGRTGD
-269 MFGVLRTAC
+269 MFAVLRRAL
-278 HRQLLA
+278 HRQLLT
-284 CGLISLDDTPVRA
+284 CDLISLDDTPVRA
-297 RNADHPANVQTGR
+297 RNAAHPAHVQTGR
-310 QWLYLGDINQIAYAA
+310 QWLYLGDIDQIAYAE
-325 FTPDWKGTHPRRV
+325 FTPDWKGVHPQRV
-338 LEGARGD
+338 LQGARGD

-360 PDAPRRVGCNDH
+360 PDAPTRVGCNDH
-372 GRRRFVQ
+372 ARRRFVH

-393 LYSALYHVERTA
+393 LYRALYHVERTA
-405 TERNLDATGRHALR
+405 TERSLDAAGRRTLR
-419 QAESVPL
+419 QAESIPL
-426 WRELERVIIDI
+426 WRELERVITDMV
-437 TPKVD
+437 PKVD
-442 RKAPLGKAIHY
+442 RRSPLDKALQY
-453 WTRQQPSL
+453 WLRQQPTL

-481 RVVST
+481 RVVAT
-486 FRKNSLF
+486 FRKNSLV

-500 ERYANV
+500 ERYANL

-531 AADWPAG
+531 ADDWPAD
-538 RVTELLPRAWL
+538 RVDELLPRAWL

-555 QQRPGQADVVAVT
+555 QQAKGQAVVVAVV

>member
-1 MAADRRKQ
+1 MAAERRKQ

-14 AALGSLRSAVPS
+14 AALGSLKGAVPG
-26 EQSRILDEVA
+26 EQSRILDEVV

-58 APFRTKKD
+58 APFRSKKD
-66 EAPEGQLAF
+66 DAPEGQLAF

-83 RLGQEPA
+83 RLGQEAPDDA
-90 ADDAQPSEGDAPAS
+90 PPSEADAQPSEGDPPSGDDPAGGQGS
-104 ESDAPASA
+104 R
-112 GDAPIS
+112 
-118 AGDKPSDE
+118 
-126 NPPDGRGP
+126 PPRA
-134 RPHRER
+134 R

-149 EEVKVAESEVPRCP
+149 DEIKIADAEIPACP
-163 CCTKQLAEMGFDVR
+163 CCAKPLGEMGFDKR
-177 ERFIYQP
+177 ERFIFQP
-184 AEVYILEERIYKYGC
+184 ADVYILEERIYNYGC
-199 RCGEVVVTAEP
+199 RCGEVVVSAP
-210 TEPPKP
+210 PIAPPKP
-216 IPGGMASSSLLA
+216 IPGGMASSSLLS

-246 QLRRQNIDLATSTLH
+246 QLRRQDIDLPNSTLH
-261 DWFGRVGD
+261 DWFGRTGD
-269 MFGVLRTAC
+269 MFAIMRRAC
-278 HRQLLA
+278 HRQLLT
-284 CGLISLDDTPVRA
+284 CDLISLDDTPVRA

-310 QWLYLGDINQIAYAA
+310 QWLYLGDIDQIAYAE
-325 FTPDWKGTHPRRV
+325 FTPDWKGSHPQRV

-360 PDAPRRVGCNDH
+360 PDAPRRIGCNDH
-372 GRRRFVQ
+372 SRRRFVQ

-393 LYSALYHVERTA
+393 LYSALYLVERTA
-405 TERNLDATGRHALR
+405 TERSLDATGRRALR

-426 WRELERVIIDI
+426 WREFERVITDLS
-437 TPKVD
+437 PKVD
-442 RKAPLGKAIHY
+442 KKAPLGKAIYY
-453 WTRQQPSL
+453 WTRQQATL
-461 RAFLD
+461 CAFLD

-515 AGVNPYVYLVD
+515 VGVNPYVYLVD

-531 AADWPAG
+531 AADWPAD
-538 RVTELLPRAWL
+538 RVAELLPRAWL

-555 QQRPGQADVVAVT
+555 QQPPGQAALVAVT

>member
-1 MAADRRKQ
+1 MAAERRKQ

-14 AALGSLRSAVPS
+14 AALGSLKGAVPG
-26 EQSRILDEVA
+26 EQSRILDEVV

-58 APFRTKKD
+58 APFRSKKD

-83 RLGQEPA
+83 RLGQEA
-90 ADDAQPSEGDAPAS
+90 ADDAPPSEADAQPVEGDPPS
-104 ESDAPASA
+104 EDDPVGGQGS
-112 GDAPIS
+112 
-118 AGDKPSDE
+118 
-126 NPPDGRGP
+126 RP
-134 RPHRER
+134 RRAR
-140 RGRGLRRKV
+140 RGRELRRKV
-149 EEVKVAESEVPRCP
+149 DEVKIADAEIPACP
-163 CCTKQLAEMGFDVR
+163 CCAKPLGEMGFDTR
-177 ERFIYQP
+177 ERFIFQP
-184 AEVYILEERIYKYGC
+184 ADVYILEERIYNYGC
-199 RCGEVVVTAEP
+199 RCGEVVVGAP
-210 TEPPKP
+210 PIAPPKP

-246 QLRRQNIDLATSTLH
+246 QLRRQDIDLPTSTLH

-269 MFGVLRTAC
+269 MLTIMRRAC
-278 HRQLLA
+278 HRQLLT
-284 CGLISLDDTPVRA
+284 CDLISLDDTPVRA
-297 RNADHPANVQTGR
+297 RNAEHPANVQTGR
-310 QWLYLGDINQIAYAA
+310 QWLYLGDIGQIAYAE
-325 FTPDWKGTHPRRV
+325 FTPDWKGSHPQRV
-338 LEGARGD
+338 LDGARGD

-360 PDAPRRVGCNDH
+360 PDAPRRIGCNDH
-372 GRRRFVQ
+372 ARRRFVQ

-393 LYSALYHVERTA
+393 LYRALYHVERTA
-405 TERNLDATGRHALR
+405 TERVLDASGRRALR
-419 QAESVPL
+419 QTESVPL
-426 WRELERVIIDI
+426 WRELERVITDLA
-437 TPKVD
+437 PKVD
-442 RKAPLGKAIHY
+442 KRSPLDKAIHY
-453 WTRQQPSL
+453 WTRQQATL

-500 ERYANV
+500 ERYANL
-506 LTVLLNCEL
+506 LTLLLNCEL

-531 AADWPAG
+531 AADWPAD
-538 RVTELLPRAWL
+538 RVAELLPRAWL

-555 QQRPGQADVVAVT
+555 QQSPSQAAVVAVT

>member
-1 MAADRRKQ
+1 MAAERRKQ

-14 AALGSLRSAVPS
+14 AALGSLKGAVAS
-26 EQSRILDEVA
+26 EQSRILDEVV

-58 APFRTKKD
+58 APFRSKKD

-83 RLGQEPA
+83 RLGQEA
-90 ADDAQPSEGDAPAS
+90 ADDDAQPRADDAEPTD
-104 ESDAPASA
+104 SDPLDDD
-112 GDAPIS
+112 G
-118 AGDKPSDE
+118 PSR
-126 NPPDGRGP
+126 GRGS
-134 RPHRER
+134 RPGRGR

-149 EEVKVAESEVPRCP
+149 DEVKLADAEVPTCP
-163 CCTKQLAEMGFDVR
+163 CCTKRLGEMGFDTR

-199 RCGEVVVTAEP
+199 RCGEVVVTAAP

-216 IPGGMASSSLLA
+216 IPGGMASSSVLA

-240 VERFAK
+240 VQRFAK
-246 QLRRQNIDLATSTLH
+246 QLQRQGIDLSTSTLN
-261 DWFGRVGD
+261 DWFGRTGE
-269 MFGVLRTAC
+269 MFAVMRRAF
-278 HRQLLA
+278 HRQLLT
-284 CGLISLDDTPVRA
+284 CDLISLDDTPVRA

-310 QWLYLGDINQIAYAA
+310 QWLYLGDVHQIAYAE
-325 FTPDWKGTHPRRV
+325 FSPDWKGTHPQRV
-338 LEGARGD
+338 LQGARGD

-360 PDAPRRVGCNDH
+360 PDAPQRIGCNDH
-372 GRRRFVQ
+372 GRRRFVH

-393 LYSALYHVERTA
+393 LYRALYHVERTA
-405 TERNLDATGRHALR
+405 TERNLDAAGRRALR

-426 WRELERVIIDI
+426 WRELERVITDI
-437 TPKVD
+437 APKVD
-442 RKAPLGKAIHY
+442 RKSPLDKAIYY
-453 WTRQQPSL
+453 WTRQQPTL

-481 RVVST
+481 RVVAT

-493 VGSLDAG
+493 VGSLEAG
-500 ERYANV
+500 ERYANL

-538 RVTELLPRAWL
+538 RVDELLPRAWL
-549 AARQAE
+549 AARLAE
-555 QQRPGQADVVAVT
+555 QQAPGQAVSVAAG

>member
-1 MAADRRKQ
+1 MAAERRKQ
-9 IEGAI
+9 IEDAI
-14 AALGSLRSAVPS
+14 TALGSLKGAVAG
-26 EQSRILDEVA
+26 EQSRILDEVV
-36 ALLAS
+36 ALLAN

-58 APFRTKKD
+58 APFRSKRD

-90 ADDAQPSEGDAPAS
+90 ANEAPPSEDDG
-104 ESDAPASA
+104 E
-112 GDAPIS
+112 
-118 AGDKPSDE
+118 GDKPDGDAA
-126 NPPDGRGP
+126 NGRGSGS
-134 RPHRER
+134 RPNRER
-140 RGRGLRRKV
+140 RGRGLRRKI
-149 EEVKVAESEVPRCP
+149 EDVKVADSEVPQCP
-163 CCTKQLAEMGFDVR
+163 CCAKQLAEMGFDVR
-177 ERFIYQP
+177 ERFVYKP
-184 AEVYILEERIYKYGC
+184 AEVYILEERVYKYGC

-246 QLRRQNIDLATSTLH
+246 QLRRQDIDLATSTLH
-261 DWFGRVGD
+261 DWFGRTGD

-278 HRQLLA
+278 HRQLLT

-360 PDAPRRVGCNDH
+360 PDAPQRVGCNDH

-405 TERNLDATGRHALR
+405 TERNLDATGRRALR
-419 QAESVPL
+419 QAESIPL
-426 WRELERVIIDI
+426 WHELERVIIDI

-442 RKAPLGKAIHY
+442 KKAPLGKAIHY

-531 AADWPAG
+531 AADWPAT
-538 RVTELLPRAWL
+538 RITELLPRAWL

>member
-1 MAADRRKQ
+1 VAAERRKQ

-14 AALGSLRSAVPS
+14 TALGSLKGEVAS
-26 EQSRILDEVA
+26 EQSRILDEVV

-58 APFRTKKD
+58 APFRPKKD

-83 RLGQEPA
+83 RLGQEA
-90 ADDAQPSEGDAPAS
+90 ADAAPSSEGDAQPGEGPQPA
-104 ESDAPASA
+104 E
-112 GDAPIS
+112 
-118 AGDKPSDE
+118 DE
-126 NPPDGRGP
+126 PPDGRSP
-134 RPHRER
+134 RPPRGR
-140 RGRGLRRKV
+140 RGRSLRRKV
-149 EEVKVAESEVPRCP
+149 DEVKIAEADVPTCP
-163 CCTKQLAEMGFDVR
+163 CCTKPLREMGFDTR

-184 AEVYILEERIYKYGC
+184 AEVYILEERIYNYGC
-199 RCGEVVVTAEP
+199 RCGEVVVAAEP
-210 TEPPKP
+210 TDPPKP
-216 IPGGMASSSLLA
+216 IPGGMASSSMLA
-228 QLAIGKVLDGNP
+228 QLAIGRVLDGNP
-240 VERFAK
+240 TERFAK
-246 QLRRQNIDLATSTLH
+246 QLRRQDIDLSTSTLN
-261 DWFGRVGD
+261 DWVGRVGD
-269 MFGVLRTAC
+269 MFTVMRRAC
-278 HRQLLA
+278 HRQLLT
-284 CGLISLDDTPVRA
+284 CDLISLDDTPVRA

-310 QWLYLGDINQIAYAA
+310 QWLYLGDINQIAYAE

-338 LEGARGD
+338 LEGAHGD

-372 GRRRFVQ
+372 ARRRFVQ
-379 ALEQGDRRAQPMID
+379 ALEQGDRRAQLMID
-393 LYSALYHVERTA
+393 LYRALYHVERTA
-405 TERNLDATGRHALR
+405 TERKLDATGRRALR

-426 WRELERVIIDI
+426 WRELERVITDI
-437 TPKVD
+437 TVKVD
-442 RKAPLGKAIHY
+442 KKSPLGKAIYY
-453 WTRQQPSL
+453 WTRQQPTL

-493 VGSLDAG
+493 VGSLEAG
-500 ERYANV
+500 ERYANL
-506 LTVLLNCEL
+506 LTILLNCEL

-531 AADWPAG
+531 AADWPAD
-538 RVTELLPRAWL
+538 RTAELLPRAWL

-555 QQRPGQADVVAVT
+555 QQAPSQAAVVAVT

>member
-1 MAADRRKQ
+1 MAAERRKQ
-9 IEGAI
+9 IEEAI
-14 AALGSLRSAVPS
+14 AALGSLKGAVAS
-26 EQSRILDEVA
+26 EQSRILDEVV

-58 APFRTKKD
+58 APFRPKKD

-83 RLGQEPA
+83 RLEQEDADAPA
-90 ADDAQPSEGDAPAS
+90 SSEGDASLGEGSPPA
-104 ESDAPASA
+104 ED
-112 GDAPIS
+112 D
-118 AGDKPSDE
+118 PSD
-126 NPPDGRGP
+126 GRSP
-134 RPHRER
+134 RSPRER
-140 RGRGLRRKV
+140 RGRNLRRKV
-149 EEVKVAESEVPRCP
+149 DEVKLSEPDVPACP
-163 CCTKQLAEMGFDVR
+163 CCAKPLGEMGFDTR

-216 IPGGMASSSLLA
+216 IPGGMASSSMLA

-246 QLRRQNIDLATSTLH
+246 QLRRQEIDLSTSTLN
-261 DWFGRVGD
+261 DWVGRVGD
-269 MFGVLRTAC
+269 MFAVLRRAC
-278 HRQLLA
+278 HRQLLT
-284 CGLISLDDTPVRA
+284 CDLISLDDTPVRA

-310 QWLYLGDINQIAYAA
+310 QWLYLGDIHQIAYAE

-338 LEGARGD
+338 LDGARGD

-393 LYSALYHVERTA
+393 LYRALYHVERIA
-405 TERNLDATGRHALR
+405 TERTLDATGRRALR
-419 QAESVPL
+419 QTESVPL
-426 WRELERVIIDI
+426 WRELERVIIDL

-442 RKAPLGKAIHY
+442 KKSPLGKALYY
-453 WTRQQPSL
+453 WTRQQPTL

-493 VGSLDAG
+493 VGSLEAG
-500 ERYANV
+500 ERYANL
-506 LTVLLNCEL
+506 LTILLNCEL
-515 AGVNPYVYLVD
+515 AGVNPFVYLVD

-531 AADWPAG
+531 SADWPAD
-538 RVTELLPRAWL
+538 RAAELLPRAWL
-549 AARQAE
+549 AARQPE
-555 QQRPGQADVVAVT
+555 QQAPSQAAVVAVT

>member
-1 MAADRRKQ
+1 MAVERRKQ

-14 AALGSLRSAVPS
+14 AALGSLKGAVAS
-26 EQSRILDEVA
+26 EQSRILDEVV

-58 APFRTKKD
+58 APFRPKKD

-83 RLGQEPA
+83 RLDQEPA
-90 ADDAQPSEGDAPAS
+90 AADAQPSKDDGA
-104 ESDAPASA
+104 
-112 GDAPIS
+112 
-118 AGDKPSDE
+118 
-126 NPPDGRGP
+126 PDGSERDRSENDGPSSGRGS
-134 RPHRER
+134 RAGREQ
-140 RGRGLRRKV
+140 RGRGLRRKID
-149 EEVKVAESEVPRCP
+149 EIKIAEAEAPVCP
-163 CCTKQLAEMGFDVR
+163 CCTKPMGEMGFDTR

-184 AEVYILEERIYKYGC
+184 ADVYILEERIYKYGC
-199 RCGEVVVTAEP
+199 RCGEVVVTAAP

-216 IPGGMASSSLLA
+216 IPGGMASSSMLA
-228 QLAIGKVLDGNP
+228 QLAVAKVLDGNP
-240 VERFAK
+240 IERFAK
-246 QLRRQNIDLATSTLH
+246 QLRRQGIDLSTSTLN
-261 DWFGRVGD
+261 DWFGRTGEL
-269 MFGVLRTAC
+269 FAALRRAF
-278 HRQLLA
+278 HRQLLT
-284 CGLISLDDTPVRA
+284 CELISLDDTPVRA

-310 QWLYLGDINQIAYAA
+310 QWLYLGDVNQVAYAE
-325 FTPDWKGTHPRRV
+325 FSPDWKGTHPQRV
-338 LEGARGD
+338 LQGARGD

-360 PDAPRRVGCNDH
+360 PDAPTRIGCNDH
-372 GRRRFVQ
+372 ARRRFVH

-393 LYSALYHVERTA
+393 LYSALYHVERIA
-405 TERNLDATGRHALR
+405 TERHLDAARRRTLR

-426 WRELERVIIDI
+426 WRQLERVITDMA
-437 TPKVD
+437 PRVD
-442 RKAPLGKAIHY
+442 RRSPLDKALQY
-453 WTRQQPSL
+453 WIRQQPTL

-493 VGSLDAG
+493 VGSLAAG
-500 ERYANV
+500 ERYANL

-526 VIDKI
+526 IIDKI
-531 AADWPAG
+531 AADWPVD
-538 RVTELLPRAWL
+538 RINELLPRAWL
-549 AARQAE
+549 AARQTE
-555 QQRPGQADVVAVT
+555 QQVPSQAVAVAVT

>member
-14 AALGSLRSAVPS
+14 AALGSLRGAVAS
-26 EQSRILDEVA
+26 EQSRILDEVV

-41 LDGELASLSAK
+41 LDGELASMSAK

-58 APFRTKKD
+58 APFRSKKD

-75 ELLRMLTG
+75 ELLRMLAG

-90 ADDAQPSEGDAPAS
+90 ADGVQPSEGDAQPS
-104 ESDAPASA
+104 EADKPTE
-112 GDAPIS
+112 
-118 AGDKPSDE
+118 GDKPADE
-126 NPPDGRGP
+126 NPPGGRGS
-134 RPHRER
+134 RPNRER
-140 RGRGLRRKV
+140 RGRGLRRKI
-149 EEVKVAESEVPRCP
+149 ENVKVEESEVPKCP
-163 CCTKQLAEMGFDVR
+163 CCSKQLGEMGFDVR
-177 ERFIYQP
+177 ERFIYKP

-228 QLAIGKVLDGNP
+228 QLSIGKVLDGNP

-246 QLRRQNIDLATSTLH
+246 QLRRQDIDLATSTLN
-261 DWFGRVGD
+261 DWVGRVGD
-269 MFGVLRTAC
+269 MFAFVRSAC
-278 HRQLLA
+278 HRQLLT

-297 RNADHPANVQTGR
+297 RNAEHPAHVQTGR
-310 QWLYLGDINQIAYAA
+310 QWLYLGDINQIAYAE

-338 LEGARGD
+338 LEGFSGD

-360 PDAPRRVGCNDH
+360 PDAPRRLGCNDH

-405 TERNLDATGRHALR
+405 TERNLGAIGRHALR

-426 WRELERVIIDI
+426 WREFGRMIIDI

-442 RKAPLGKAIHY
+442 KKAPLGKAIHY
-453 WTRQQPSL
+453 WTRQQPAL

-500 ERYANV
+500 ERYANL

-538 RVTELLPRAWL
+538 RVAELLPRAWL

-555 QQRPGQADVVAVT
+555 EQPPGQAGVVAVT